1 MSSTEPRRRS
11 DLIAEFREKQ
21 AAFERTL
28 WERWKPAFDY
38 YDWVLLQAQNAAWY
52 MLRHHRQEAIEQ
64 KDALL
69 EAQTRLQ
76 ARAYRTACEV
86 RALLLSGNPDGALAR
101 WRTIHEVLVVMRF
114 LQQHGTQTAERFLE
128 YDKIQTAEN
137 WDRYEQLPPE
147 WQILP
152 VSPEEGVE
160 ARAERATIVKKY
172 GPSFQNENG
181 WACAALG
188 LTKEKSRVSFARL
201 EEEVEL
207 DRFRFYVHIASN
219 HVHVN
224 MKGLTNDVRDDLLP
238 TMRGFSAA
246 AGTTLWGL
254 AEGTSIMAN
263 LRRAPDTEE
272 LERALGQAVIDASRT
287 FLEIQ
292 QHIEHEAVEAVQ
304 AAHQAQ
310 SQHVADMPL
319 TQTGPNA
326 RE

>member
-1 MSSTEPRRRS
+1 MSRRARTVA
-11 DLIAEFREKQ
+11 DLLAEFREKQ
-21 AAFERTL
+21 AAFERRL

-52 MLRHHRQEAIEQ
+52 MFRHHRQDAVEL
-64 KDALL
+64 KDALF

-86 RALLLSGNPDGALAR
+86 RALLLSGNPDAALAR

-114 LQQHGTQTAERFLE
+114 LQQHGLETAGRFLE
-128 YDKIQTAEN
+128 YDKVQTAEN
-137 WDRYEQLPPE
+137 WDCYDDLPPE

-152 VSPEEGVE
+152 VNPEEAAE
-160 ARAERATIVKKY
+160 ARAERAEIVKKY
-172 GPSFQNENG
+172 GPAFQNENG

-188 LTKEKSRVSFARL
+188 LTKDKSRVSFARL

-207 DRFRFYVHIASN
+207 QRFRFYVHIASN

-224 MKGLTNDVRDDLLP
+224 MKGLASDFHDDLFP
-238 TMRGFSAA
+238 SMRGFSAA

-254 AEGTSIMAN
+254 AECTTILAN
-263 LRRAPDTEE
+263 LVRTRDTEE
-272 LERALGQAVIDASRT
+272 LERTLGQAVHDAART

-292 QHIEHEAVEAVQ
+292 QQVEGAVRGPTP
-304 AAHQAQ
+304 AADKA
-310 SQHVADMPL
+310 
-319 TQTGPNA
+319 N
-326 RE
+326 

>member
-1 MSSTEPRRRS
+1 MSNTKPRRIS
-11 DLIAEFREKQ
+11 DLLTEFRGQQ
-21 AAFERTL
+21 AAFERKL

-52 MLRHHRQEAIEQ
+52 MVRHHRQEAVER
-64 KDALL
+64 KDALF

-86 RALLLSGNPDGALAR
+86 RALLLSGNPDGGLAR

-114 LQQHGTQTAERFLE
+114 LEQHGAETAERFLE
-128 YDKIQTAEN
+128 YDKVQTAEN
-137 WDRYEQLPPE
+137 WDRYDQLPPE
-147 WQILP
+147 WRILP
-152 VSPEEGVE
+152 VNPEEGGE
-160 ARAERATIVKKY
+160 ARAERAAIVTKY

-181 WACAALG
+181 WACAPLG
-188 LTKEKSRVSFARL
+188 LTKQKSRVSFSRL
-201 EEEVEL
+201 EEVVEL

-224 MKGLTNDVRDDLLP
+224 MKGLTNDLRDDLLP
-238 TMRGFSAA
+238 TMRGLSAA

-254 AEGTSIMAN
+254 AECTSIMAN
-263 LRRAPDTEE
+263 LRRTLDTEE

-292 QHIEHEAVEAVQ
+292 QHIEEEAAEAAQ
-304 AAHQAQ
+304 AAQQAR
-310 SQHVADMPL
+310 SQQVADTPPAE
-319 TQTGPNA
+319 TKSNA